1 MLKAVFIDYT
11 GTMIEEGGPD
21 AMQMLRRCYKNSD
34 IDSMESMLAY
44 WWKLIKYFE
53 AASSGDSFLT
63 QDEIVDRTLE
73 VCEKE
78 IHLKENF
85 EEIHELCRRFWMYAP
100 AFPDTAEFFEKCS
113 LPIYIITNN
122 GLPYVQ
128 ESMRDKGLN
137 PAGIICGEMVRAYKP
152 HRELFELALQVSGC
166 ARDEVVHIGD
176 SPESDVKGA
185 LSAGILPVLLD
196 RKGIKHCQGVTTVRT
211 LTEALL
217 LIERQELKPAFD
229 LSRLTTGKQLVWI
242 NPEAGRTETEEEQA
256 QAVKLTMADVDDA
269 EARLQR
275 FAPFIKRCFPE
286 TDAADGMI
294 ESALVPVPKMQG
306 RINEKYG
313 AKLSGRLYLKLDSH
327 LPIAGSIKARG
338 GIYEVLKHTEDL
350 ALEHG
355 LITLEDSY
363 EVLADDQNRKFFSRY
378 TIQVGSTGNL
388 GLSIGI
394 MSAAVGYQV
403 IVHMSADARE
413 WKKELLRSHGV
424 TVIEYESDYS
434 GAVKSGRKLSEQDP
448 YSYFVDDENSE
459 NLFLG
464 YAVAAKRLKT
474 QLAAQE
480 IIVDGEH
487 PLFVYIPC
495 GVGGAPGGVAFGLK
509 RVFGDSVHCFFVEP
523 VEAPCMLA
531 GMASGLHND
540 ISVRD
545 IGLSGITHA
554 DGLAV
559 GRPSGFVG
567 KMMEPLLGGIFTVS
581 DANLYE
587 YLRDLLDTEEVFLEP
602 SACAAFAGP
611 VMLNRYEETKE
622 YFRLHCLEDKMARAV
637 HIAWATG
644 GNLVPEPV
652 RQEYRNTFL

>member
-1 MLKAVFIDYT
+1 M
-11 GTMIEEGGPD
+11 
-21 AMQMLRRCYKNSD
+21 
-34 IDSMESMLAY
+34 
-44 WWKLIKYFE
+44 
-53 AASSGDSFLT
+53 
-63 QDEIVDRTLE
+63 
-73 VCEKE
+73 
-78 IHLKENF
+78 
-85 EEIHELCRRFWMYAP
+85 
-100 AFPDTAEFFEKCS
+100 
-113 LPIYIITNN
+113 
-122 GLPYVQ
+122 
-128 ESMRDKGLN
+128 
-137 PAGIICGEMVRAYKP
+137 
-152 HRELFELALQVSGC
+152 
-166 ARDEVVHIGD
+166 
-176 SPESDVKGA
+176 
-185 LSAGILPVLLD
+185 
-196 RKGIKHCQGVTTVRT
+196 
-211 LTEALL
+211 
-217 LIERQELKPAFD
+217 
-229 LSRLTTGKQLVWI
+229 
-242 NPEAGRTETEEEQA
+242 
-256 QAVKLTMADVDDA
+256 
-269 EARLQR
+269 
-275 FAPFIKRCFPE
+275 
-286 TDAADGMI
+286 
-294 ESALVPVPKMQG
+294 
-306 RINEKYG
+306 
-313 AKLSGRLYLKLDSH
+313 
-327 LPIAGSIKARG
+327 
-338 GIYEVLKHTEDL
+338 LKHTEDL

-355 LITLEDSY
+355 LITLKDSY

-509 RVFGDSVHCFFVEP
+509 QVFGDSVHCFFVEP
-523 VEAPCMLA
+523 VKAPCMLA

-611 VMLNRYEETKE
+611 VMLNRYKETKE
-622 YFRLHCLEDKMARAV
+622 YLRLHCLEDKMARAV